1 MPLAGQI
8 LQAGRIPGER
18 IATTRVTSNSG
29 DFTTSQAVVMS
40 VTGPL
45 VAGRTYGIHAF
56 VRFSGVDNEDIGVR
70 ILEDGIGGSQL
81 QSLAM
86 EMSVDDQETWGESR
100 WMYAEYT
107 APANE
112 DKTFVITAQVI
123 AGSGPARLLATASRP
138 CYMYIEYIEG

>member
-1 MPLAGQI
+1 MATAGQVAT
-8 LQAGRIPGER
+8 AGRIPGER
-18 IATTRVTSNSG
+18 IATTRVTSNSEN
-29 DFTTSQAVVMS
+29 FTTNQAVVMS

-45 VAGRTYGIHAF
+45 VGGRTYGIHAF

-70 ILEDGIGGSQL
+70 LLEDQIGGAQL

-86 EMSVDDQETWGESR
+86 EMSVDDQENWGEGR

-107 APANE
+107 ATATG
-112 DKTFVITAQVI
+112 DKTFVVTAQVI